1 MGDGLTV
8 RITAPYDQVVPR
20 VRAALAGQGFGVLTE
35 IDVSATMKAKLDAT
49 VEPYLILGA
58 CNPPLAYAALQA
70 DRRIGVLLPCNV
82 VVRADPDDQTVTLVE
97 AVDPQDM
104 VAMTGRP
111 ELQPV
116 ADDAAARLTVALA
129 ELVTSTDG

>member
-1 MGDGLTV
+1 MTEALAIRIHESYDEVVTRVRDGLATE
-8 RITAPYDQVVPR
+8 
-20 VRAALAGQGFGVLTE
+20 GFGVLTE
-35 IDVSATMKAKLDAT
+35 IDVAATMRAKLGAE

-70 DRRIGVLLPCNV
+70 DRRVGVLLPCNV
-82 VVRADPDDQTVTLVE
+82 VVRSDPDDRTVTIVE

-111 ELQPV
+111 GLQSI
-116 ADDAAARLTVALA
+116 ADDATARLARVLG
-129 ELVTSTDG
+129 ELVRGDAD

>member
-8 RITAPYDQVVPR
+8 RIKEPHDQVVPR

-35 IDVSATMKAKLDAT
+35 IDVTATMKAKLDAT

-82 VVRADPDDQTVTLVE
+82 VVRADPDDQAVTLVE

-116 ADDAAARLTVALA
+116 ADDAAARLAAALG
-129 ELVTSTDG
+129 ELTASADG

>member
-1 MGDGLTV
+1 MSEGLTV
-8 RITAPYDQVVPR
+8 RLSAPYDQVVPR
-20 VRAALAGQGFGVLTE
+20 VREALAGQGFGVLTE
-35 IDVSATMKAKLDAT
+35 IDVSATMQAKLGAA

-58 CNPPLAYAALQA
+58 CNPPLAYAALEV

-82 VVRADPDDQTVTLVE
+82 VVRSDPDRPDTTIVE

-111 ELQPV
+111 QLQPV
-116 ADDAAARLTVALA
+116 ADDAAARLSLALGT
-129 ELVTSTDG
+129 LVDG